1 MLKLCTARHH
11 KAPRGTKAYYMPKPY
26 KRRGHRQLA
35 DSRELWSGR
44 KDLNLR
50 PLGPDPSRL
59 FGRAQAQI
67 KRIHRCAV
75 AVDTPSFPA
84 ARRTLSPRTDANTDS
99 PTTSLGRPSRCPLAL
114 ARANPAF
121 TRSAIRA
128 RSNSAMAPR
137 MCICSFPRRRRGVD
151 ALLEGHDGDAHGVSP
166 TTVNELGQ
174 FTFHR
179 ALAAFVRLARRA
191 NWV

>member
-121 TRSAIRA
+121 TRSAIRPA
-128 RSNSAMAPR
+128 RTPR
-137 MCICSFPRRRRGVD
+137 WRRGC
-151 ALLEGHDGDAHGVSP
+151 ASATSPPGSWRRCPHGGTRRPHPWRGVP
-166 TTVNELGQ
+166 
-174 FTFHR
+174 R
-179 ALAAFVRLARRA
+179 AT
-191 NWV
+191 